1 MPTPVLVTGATGFIG
16 ANFVLQLAQHGHSVI
31 AYDLNPPIPLL
42 EQYWAPC
49 ASRITFAQGS
59 VTDAPRLTEIG
70 KQYAPRAILHAA
82 AITAVDPVTEA
93 RMAGR
98 MVQVNLMGT
107 VRLLELARQLNIR
120 RMVYI
125 SSSGV
130 YGAANPP
137 GTILETTPLPP
148 VSDLYT
154 ITKRSSEEICARYHE
169 LLNLDVVVGRLNGP
183 YGPME
188 RDTGVR
194 PIMSPIY
201 QLARAALTKRT
212 VRLRA
217 KNRTFDWTYVLDL
230 AEAVRLLL
238 DADTLPHR
246 VYNLS
251 GGQVYPLSDVTHT
264 LQELIPECSFQWV
277 NDGEEADV
285 TLDNMPERSP
295 LDITRLRED
304 VGYES
309 AYPLTQGLTA
319 ALPWWRAMVEAGG

>member
-16 ANFVLQLAQHGHSVI
+16 ANFVLQLAQHGHPVI

-49 ASRITFAQGS
+49 ASNIIFAAGS
-59 VTDAPRLTEIG
+59 VTDAQRLTEIG
-70 KQYAPRAILHAA
+70 NQYAPRAIVHAA

-93 RMAGR
+93 RMAER

-107 VRLLELARQLNIR
+107 VRLLELARQLNVQ

-130 YGAANPP
+130 YGTANPP

-154 ITKRSSEEICARYHE
+154 ITKRSSEELCARYHE
-169 LLNLDVVVGRLNGP
+169 LLHLDVVVGRLNGP

-201 QLARAALTKRT
+201 QLARAALTKHS

-238 DADTLPHR
+238 DADSLPHR
-246 VYNLS
+246 VFNLS
-251 GGQVYPLSDVTHT
+251 GGHVYPLSDVTRT
-264 LQELIPECSFQWV
+264 LQELLPDCEFQWV
-277 NDGEEADV
+277 KEGEQADV

-304 VGYES
+304 VGYQS
-309 AYPLTQGLTA
+309 AYTLKQGLTT